1 MSLGFV
7 RVCFRVILLGF
18 GSVVVVLVVLVVASA
33 STHFRLINDS
43 CP

>member
-18 GSVVVVLVVLVVASA
+18 GSVVVVVVVIASA
-33 STHFRLINDS
+33 STHF
-43 CP
+43 

>member
-18 GSVVVVLVVLVVASA
+18 GSVVVVVVVVVASA
-33 STHFRLINDS
+33 STHF
-43 CP
+43 

>member
-18 GSVVVVLVVLVVASA
+18 GSVVVVVVVVASA
-33 STHFRLINDS
+33 STHF
-43 CP
+43 